1 MGTWSMNPLD
11 DFDATSVASCSADQ
25 PTRLIASEI
34 TPATPNK
41 LVTNSPVEPIQSN
54 ENGIVD

>member
-1 MGTWSMNPLD
+1 MNPLD

-41 LVTNSPVEPIQSN
+41 PVTNSPVEPIQSN